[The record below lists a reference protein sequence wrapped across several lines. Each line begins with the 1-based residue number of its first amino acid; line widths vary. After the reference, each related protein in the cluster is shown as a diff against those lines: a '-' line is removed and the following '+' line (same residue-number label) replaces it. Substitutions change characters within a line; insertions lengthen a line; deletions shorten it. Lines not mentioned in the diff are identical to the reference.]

1 MRENLSIHDPIHGFI
16 QINNAFFLRIIEHR
30 AMRRLR
36 HIRQLGALD
45 EVFPNATHT
54 RFSHALGSM
63 HVMKNVLKH
72 LKKSLPTPYKNT
84 LLLAALLHDIG
95 HAPFSHSLEK
105 EILPRTHEAL
115 TQRIIKEILVEIA
128 RNEEEKNTL
137 IAAAHL
143 LDNHGTKNHEVPYE
157 VPHELLSGAL
167 DVDRLDYLQRDSF
180 YTGVAEGHINYQ
192 RLLELLLVKN
202 QALYI
207 MAKGRHSLES
217 FFHAR
222 KMMYIHAYEH
232 KCSLA
237 LDHMLKKV
245 LQRAKKLLQEG
256 VHIGGSSPLCALLK
270 QSAHEEK
277 KNLLGAKI
285 KENTSLKTEKEGI
298 DLFLQVNDHSLW
310 HSFSVWETHPDPVL
324 SYLSQSLLTRNIFG
338 IRFQRKP
345 FEDEEMNEIKEYGAK
360 IGPFDAS
367 DIAYL
372 IDKYPLRVRKK
383 PPHTKSTKKQRRKRF
398 CTFVRDSTT
407 HMRKRSLAK
416 VERGT

>member
-1 MRENLSIHDPIHGFI
+1 
-16 QINNAFFLRIIEHR
+16 
-30 AMRRLR
+30 
-36 HIRQLGALD
+36 
-45 EVFPNATHT
+45 
-54 RFSHALGSM
+54 M
-63 HVMKNVLKH
+63 HPFRTP
-72 LKKSLPTPYKNT
+72 LKKKS
-84 LLLAALLHDIG
+84 
-95 HAPFSHSLEK
+95 SHF
-105 EILPRTHEAL
+105 THEAL

-137 IAAAHL
+137 IAAANL
-143 LDNHGTKNHEVPYE
+143 LDNHETKKHEVT
-157 VPHELLSGAL
+157 HELLSGAL

-256 VHIGGSSPLCALLK
+256 VHVGGSSPLCALLK

-277 KNLLGAKI
+277 KTLLETKN
-285 KENTSLKTEKEGI
+285 KENTAHKTEKAEKEAL

-324 SYLSQSLLTRNIFG
+324 SYLAQSLLRRNIFG

-360 IGPFDAS
+360 ISPFDAS
-367 DIAYL
+367 DIEYL
-372 IDKYPLRVRKK
+372 IDTYSLRVKENTPTQSPQRNKEEKDFVHLYATAQPICVKEVWQRWSEEHEKEECYYICGPKAFLYAKK
-383 PPHTKSTKKQRRKRF
+383 R
-398 CTFVRDSTT
+398 
-407 HMRKRSLAK
+407 
-416 VERGT
+416 